1 MFEMTNAEKQAF
13 IKQMEEAHA
22 QRVAEK
28 GHDCEENI
36 LHGYDSNMALKDY
49 YYCSICKDVL
59 QVG

>member
-1 MFEMTNAEKQAF
+1 MTSEQKQVL

-22 QRVAEK
+22 KRVAEK
-28 GHDCEENI
+28 GHDCEENT

-49 YYCSICKDVL
+49 YYCAICNDLL